1 MTDSCMHSK
10 QYFPL
15 KLCSRAWLGYILFPS
30 SWGPNIKISKGFFV
44 PTMCFDSTGCQSV
57 PPPPPPAQYEE
68 TDMKKLVLSPS
79 SCNWIMSDDAF
90 YTVIDWFIL
99 RLWQYPQSAET
110 SISVYLSFYLSL
122 FSRLEQSLAE
132 KYGYFILINSL
143 AGIMSL

>member
-1 MTDSCMHSK
+1 MTDSCVHSK

-15 KLCSRAWLGYILFPS
+15 KLCSRVWIGYISFPS
-30 SWGPNIKISKGFFV
+30 SWGPNIKISKEV
-44 PTMCFDSTGCQSV
+44 YLYPCVLIAQV
-57 PPPPPPAQYEE
+57 AKVYPPPPPCSIRGNWHEE
-68 TDMKKLVLSPS
+68 ASSQSPS

-99 RLWQYPQSAET
+99 RLWQYLQSADT
-110 SISVYLSFYLSL
+110 SISVYLPFYLSL